1 MQQYITTGPKPS
13 GVIGYEIEDTF
24 IKVKFKKG
32 TIYQYSYK
40 SAGIEAVEEMKNLAM
55 ASRGLNTYISKN
67 KPKFEI

>member
-32 TIYQYSYK
+32 TIYQY
-40 SAGIEAVEEMKNLAM
+40 
-55 ASRGLNTYISKN
+55 
-67 KPKFEI
+67 